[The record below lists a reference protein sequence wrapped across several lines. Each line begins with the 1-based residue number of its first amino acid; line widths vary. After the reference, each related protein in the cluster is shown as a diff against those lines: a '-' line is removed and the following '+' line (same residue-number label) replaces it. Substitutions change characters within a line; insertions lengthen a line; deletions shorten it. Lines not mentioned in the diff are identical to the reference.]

1 MADITRL
8 TQPGYD
14 GSTQDAL
21 FLKLFG
27 SEVLASFEEASTMRD
42 KHMVK
47 QTSHGKSITFPAVG
61 RADAAYHVEGADLLG
76 GTYLSEVAHNERV
89 ITMDSILTSS
99 VFVPEIQELKT
110 HWGSRQEYASQVGF
124 ALGKKFDQQVIKTVG
139 LAARAA
145 AVVAGELG
153 ELSANTD
160 KQVTAA
166 NMLTSGTD
174 LMSALFDS
182 AELLD
187 RMHVPDASDGRR
199 WAIVTPAMYY
209 NLLKVAPANTTIA
222 GPTDHRAGGMASTM
236 QASPAPIV
244 VAGIKVVASNHID
257 TTAATTIETGTNTNY
272 EANDNSDVAGYV
284 FHEGAVG
291 TAQLKDLVVTTDWI
305 PQNLGTLLCGRMCVG
320 HHYLRASSAIE
331 LNVAAFT

>member
-1 MADITRL
+1 MADISRL

-27 SEVLASFEEASTMRD
+27 SEVLASFEEATVMRD

-47 QTSHGKSITFPAVG
+47 QTMHGKSITFPAVG
-61 RADAAYHVEGADLLG
+61 RADASYHVEGEDLLG
-76 GTYLSEVAHNERV
+76 STYLSQVSHNERV

-124 ALGKKFDQQVIKTVG
+124 ALGKKFDQQVIKTIG

-145 AVVAGELG
+145 AVVTGELG

-160 KQVTAA
+160 KQVTKG
-166 NMLTSGTD
+166 NMMTTGTD
-174 LMSALFDS
+174 LMEALFES

-209 NLLKVAPANTTIA
+209 NLLKIAPANATVA
-222 GPTDHRAGGMASTM
+222 GPTDHRAGGMATTM
-236 QASPAPIV
+236 QAIPAPIM

-257 TTAATTIETGTNTNY
+257 TTTAVSQETGTNTNY
-272 EANDNSDVAGYV
+272 EANANTNVAGYV

-320 HHYLRASSAIE
+320 HHYLRASSAVE
-331 LNVAAFT
+331 LNTVAFS